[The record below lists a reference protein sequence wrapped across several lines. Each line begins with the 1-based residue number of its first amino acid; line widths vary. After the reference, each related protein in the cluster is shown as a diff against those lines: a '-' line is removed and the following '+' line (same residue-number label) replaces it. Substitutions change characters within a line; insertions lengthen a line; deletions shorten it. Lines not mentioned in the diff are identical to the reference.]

1 MQWSVS
7 GADFPHTAGS
17 ADSPLIHYGNPC
29 GVEATGKILQVLGT
43 SSSAGKS
50 TVTMA
55 LCRYFSNLGY
65 RVSPFKSVNMSLNS
79 ISIEGGHEMARSQW
93 LQAVAARTEPLTE
106 MNPILLKPEGNG
118 SSQVIV
124 LGRSLGVMDFARYG
138 RFLSEEG
145 KKIVRGAL
153 DTLLK
158 KYDIVVAEGAG
169 SPAEINLYEKDIANI
184 YVSSIYNTPAILVAD
199 IERGGVFAS
208 IYGTIKL
215 MPRPDLVKWIIINKM
230 RGSVDLLKPG
240 IEKIEELTGKDV
252 IGVVPHEEIRL
263 PGEDSLDYAEYGNN
277 PGNIGVIRYP
287 LMENYSDLDPL
298 ILSGR
303 GFSYISDP
311 AQYDAASCRTLI
323 LPGSKNVEQDLSF
336 IRRKGIDS
344 IIYEHRRRGGIILG
358 ICGGY
363 QMLGSEISDP
373 HAIQIKSGNIKGLEL
388 LASSTVYDTEKTVR
402 PVRYRL
408 ASDSEE
414 SWYSGYE
421 IHYGKVLSSERNP
434 FHTDLGPEGS
444 VSSDGKIIGTNIHGI
459 LENRSIMELVT
470 GSKSTFDH
478 FSEMEKNI
486 DLFTKA
492 FIENV
497 DIERIKRSLL

>member
-1 MQWSVS
+1 MVASRR
-7 GADFPHTAGS
+7 
-17 ADSPLIHYGNPC
+17 I
-29 GVEATGKILQVLGT
+29 IQVLGT

-65 RVSPFKSVNMSLNS
+65 SVSPFKSVNMSLNS

-106 MNPILLKPEGNG
+106 MNPILLKPEGNRT
-118 SSQVIV
+118 SQVIV
-124 LGRSLGVMDFARYG
+124 LGKSKGVMDYAQYG
-138 RFLSEEG
+138 KFLSDEG
-145 KKIVRGAL
+145 KEIVRQAL
-153 DTLLK
+153 ESLLE

-169 SPAEINLYEKDIANI
+169 SPAEINLYERDIANI

-208 IYGTIKL
+208 IYGTLKL

-230 RGSVDLLKPG
+230 RGSVDLLKLG
-240 IEKIEELTGKDV
+240 ITKIEELTGKDV
-252 IGVVPHEEIRL
+252 IGVVPFAEIRL
-263 PGEDSLDYAEYGNN
+263 PGEDSLDYLESRKNS
-277 PGNIGVIRYP
+277 GNIGVIRYP

-298 ILSGR
+298 ILSGK
-303 GFSYISDP
+303 GFTYISE
-311 AQYDAASCRTLI
+311 AGQYDAETCRTLI
-323 LPGSKNVEQDLSF
+323 LPGSKNVEQDLSY
-336 IRRKGIDS
+336 IRRNGIDKV
-344 IIYEHRRRGGIILG
+344 IYEHRRRGGIILG

-363 QMLGSEISDP
+363 QMLGKEISDP
-373 HAIQIKSGNIKGLEL
+373 HNVQIKSGQLKGLEL
-388 LASSTVYDTEKTVR
+388 LESSTIYDTEKTVR
-402 PVRYRL
+402 QARYRL
-408 ASDSEE
+408 ASDGDGPQ
-414 SWYSGYE
+414 YSGYE
-421 IHYGKVLSSERNP
+421 IHYGKVVSGERSLLQ
-434 FHTDLGPEGS
+434 TDLGPEGS
-444 VSSDGKIIGTNIHGI
+444 LSKDGKVIGTNIHGI
-459 LENRSIMELVT
+459 LENQSIMELIT

-497 DIERIKRSLL
+497 DIEKVKRSLL